1 MIRHPLYIMYEYFDI
16 RKPQFCGYTLF
27 IENPRKGVRELI
39 SYEPLFL
46 TLKEKNISSYRLEK
60 MGFARSTYYAMKDGK
75 SVSTNTID
83 QLCTLLE
90 CEVSDIMKFV
100 PKQN

>member
-16 RKPQFCGYTLF
+16 RKLQFCGYTL
-27 IENPRKGVRELI
+27 
-39 SYEPLFL
+39 
-46 TLKEKNISSYRLEK
+46 SSYRLEK

>member
-1 MIRHPLYIMYEYFDI
+1 M
-16 RKPQFCGYTLF
+16 
-27 IENPRKGVRELI
+27 I

-46 TLKEKNISSYRLEK
+46 TLKEKQISSYRLEK
-60 MGFARSTYYAMKDGK
+60 MGFARSTYYAMKEGK

-90 CEVSDIMKFV
+90 CQVSDIMEFV
-100 PKQN
+100 PSEE